1 MARVARIGQEL
12 RSPRARSSCRRFAIF
27 HRARLER
34 ERLIASSIREKTRF
48 ETSLPFF

>member
-27 HRARLER
+27 HRARLGR
-34 ERLIASSIREKTRF
+34 ERLIASSIREKTHF
-48 ETSLPFF
+48 EPSLPFF